1 MNCYIEFIMKKN
13 GGDDPRKSVVTFA
26 PDVGDRSYLKT
37 NKRKSSLLPQSTMS
51 EKSDDGTP
59 PQSILSRRKT
69 VYRPGANERR
79 KAIFLPEAHKRY
91 NDELLK
97 RRNTM
102 FVPTTKEETMELI
115 TPYRRKSMISMP
127 LDRRTSITSTSSS
140 RKPSWWGDDDDNVED
155 YVIDWENWN
164 LGDNFKIEIKKV
176 LESLM
181 I

>member
-1 MNCYIEFIMKKN
+1 MNCSIELSMKKN
-13 GGDDPRKSVVTFA
+13 GEIDPRKSVVTFA

-37 NKRKSSLLPQSTMS
+37 TKRKSSLLPHDRRRQSTIS
-51 EKSDDGTP
+51 EKSDDEPP

-127 LDRRTSITSTSSS
+127 LDTGTSS

-176 LESLM
+176 VDL
-181 I
+181 

>member
-1 MNCYIEFIMKKN
+1 MNCSIEFSMKKN
-13 GGDDPRKSVVTFA
+13 GEIDPRKSVVTFA

-37 NKRKSSLLPQSTMS
+37 TKRKSSLLPHDRRRQSTMS
-51 EKSDDGTP
+51 EKSEDEAP
-59 PQSILSRRKT
+59 PQSIISRRKT

-102 FVPTTKEETMELI
+102 FVPTTREETMELI
-115 TPYRRKSMISMP
+115 TPHRRKSMISMP
-127 LDRRTSITSTSSS
+127 LDTGTSS
-140 RKPSWWGDDDDNVED
+140 RKPSWRGDDDDNVED